1 MFVVVVVA
9 AFGIVM
15 ATVAVLPQANAL
27 IILHRVCKPS
37 GAGTGEKPDL
47 PPPCA
52 RNPRD
57 SDKLPKLDRVVLT
70 SQTLKY

>member
-15 ATVAVLPQANAL
+15 ATAAVLPQANASITL
-27 IILHRVCKPS
+27 YRVCKPS
-37 GAGTGEKPDL
+37 AAGTGERPDL

-52 RNPRD
+52 RNPRH
-57 SDKLPKLDRVVLT
+57 
-70 SQTLKY
+70 